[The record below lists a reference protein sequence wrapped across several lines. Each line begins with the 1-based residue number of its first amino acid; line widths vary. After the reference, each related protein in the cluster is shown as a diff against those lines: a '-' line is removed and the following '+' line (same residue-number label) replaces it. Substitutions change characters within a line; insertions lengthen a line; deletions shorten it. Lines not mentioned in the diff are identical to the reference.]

1 MRILIFSDTHDKID
15 NCITAIDGM
24 PHVDMILHA
33 GDCASDAEDL
43 SYAYPHIPVH
53 FVKGNND
60 FYSNAPA
67 ELLIN
72 AGGKRIFVTHGHLQR
87 VKFDIEFETL
97 IEYAKERS
105 ADLAVFGH
113 THMPY
118 EGFFSGVTLLNP
130 GSIRY
135 GGTYAICDIE
145 NEKIRN
151 TICTIK

>member
-15 NCITAIDGM
+15 RCITAINSM
-24 PHVDMILHA
+24 PRVDMILHA
-33 GDCASDAEDL
+33 GDCVSDAEDL

-60 FYSNAPA
+60 FYTNVPS

-72 AGGKRIFVTHGHLQR
+72 ADNKRIFITHGHLQR
-87 VKFDIEFETL
+87 VKFDAEYETL
-97 IEYAKERS
+97 IEQANERS

-113 THMPY
+113 THEPY
-118 EGFFSGVTLLNP
+118 EGFFGNLTLLNP

-145 NEKIRN
+145 NEKIKN
-151 TICTIK
+151 TICTMK